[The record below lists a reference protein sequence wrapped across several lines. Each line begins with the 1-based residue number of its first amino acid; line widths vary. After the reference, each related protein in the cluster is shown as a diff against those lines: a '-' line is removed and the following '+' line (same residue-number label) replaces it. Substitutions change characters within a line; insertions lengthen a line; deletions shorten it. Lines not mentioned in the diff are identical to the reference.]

1 VNDTDV
7 VADVAT
13 LNPEVPVPPVLPVV
27 LQYAPSL
34 GVGVV
39 LLAVI
44 IILIRREGRVE
55 AAHAA
60 ALERQDRLQATAI
73 ERLNRD
79 HDAELSE
86 LNVKIRDLRRDIDAL
101 DRQLSLER
109 AARLGLTRRGVAALD
124 VDTTTCT
131 ATIHYTDGTDE
142 VKHISAGCDGTTDV
156 D

>member
-1 VNDTDV
+1 VDTI
-7 VADVAT
+7 
-13 LNPEVPVPPVLPVV
+13 LPAV
-27 LQYAPSL
+27 LQYAPSW
-34 GVGVV
+34 GVGG
-39 LLAVI
+39 LLVVI
-44 IILIRREGRVE
+44 IVILIRRESRVE

-60 ALERQDRLQATAI
+60 ALDRQDRLHAAAI

-109 AARLGLTRRGVAALD
+109 AARLGLSRRGVAALD

-142 VKHISAGCDGTTDV
+142 VRQISGGCDDV
-156 D
+156 TS

>member
-1 VNDTDV
+1 MDTI
-7 VADVAT
+7 
-13 LNPEVPVPPVLPVV
+13 LPAV
-27 LQYAPSL
+27 LQYAPSW
-34 GVGVV
+34 GVGG
-39 LLAVI
+39 LLVVI
-44 IILIRREGRVE
+44 IVILIRRESRVE

-60 ALERQDRLQATAI
+60 ALDRQDRLHAAAI

-109 AARLGLTRRGVAALD
+109 TARLGLSRRGVVALD
-124 VDTTTCT
+124 VNTDTCT

-142 VKHISAGCDGTTDV
+142 VRQISGGCDDV
-156 D
+156 TS

>member
-1 VNDTDV
+1 MDTI
-7 VADVAT
+7 
-13 LNPEVPVPPVLPVV
+13 LPAV
-27 LQYAPSL
+27 LQYAPSW
-34 GVGVV
+34 GVGG
-39 LLAVI
+39 LLVVI
-44 IILIRREGRVE
+44 IVILIRRESRVE

-60 ALERQDRLQATAI
+60 ALDRQDRLHAAAI

-109 AARLGLTRRGVAALD
+109 AARLGLSRRGVAALD

-142 VKHISAGCDGTTDV
+142 VRQISGGCDDV
-156 D
+156 TS